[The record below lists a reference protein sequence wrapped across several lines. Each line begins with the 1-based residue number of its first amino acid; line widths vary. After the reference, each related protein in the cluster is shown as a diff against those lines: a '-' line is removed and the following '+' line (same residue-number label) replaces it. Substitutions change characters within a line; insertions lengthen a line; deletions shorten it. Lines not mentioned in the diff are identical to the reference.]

1 MAKETVAPEEKN
13 KRGLA
18 EFVRETKREIAKVT
32 WPTRK
37 EISVTTALIVV
48 FAIITGVFFLVVDS
62 ALGFV
67 VSKVLGMHS

>member
-1 MAKETVAPEEKN
+1 MAKEPVNAEERP
-13 KRGLA
+13 KRNLA
-18 EFVRETKREIAKVT
+18 EFARETKREIAKVT
-32 WPTRK
+32 WPARK